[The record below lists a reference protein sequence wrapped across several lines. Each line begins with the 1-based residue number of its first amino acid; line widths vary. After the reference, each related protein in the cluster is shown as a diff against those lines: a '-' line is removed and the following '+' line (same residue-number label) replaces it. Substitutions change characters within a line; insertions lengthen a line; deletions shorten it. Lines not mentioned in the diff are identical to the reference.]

1 MFSMFLA
8 PEQNIG
14 LSNSWSQAMQALI
27 IESKEQMRQKQHQKF
42 DIKWV
47 RFEQSELYSLSL
59 SKEMLGGSG
68 LADLRPGQI
77 QLWDRDRSSTE
88 TEDERNEERVMHNGY
103 NSSRKWHGGE
113 TYFF

>member
-47 RFEQSELYSLSL
+47 RFE
-59 SKEMLGGSG
+59 
-68 LADLRPGQI
+68 
-77 QLWDRDRSSTE
+77 
-88 TEDERNEERVMHNGY
+88 
-103 NSSRKWHGGE
+103 
-113 TYFF
+113 